1 MKISLLI
8 FFLEFLLVACTSKNN
23 EQALRQLFDSTKFD
37 TTIKRDLPFYDSI
50 KELAIANIDTL
61 FKFRNSRNIIDYYN
75 ENGKSTKEQ
84 RDEIEYNFFYSFTT
98 GEFIDQSSNSTLP
111 DFLVPK
117 FRDAFERAGR
127 KIGGFTLWNDSTV
140 EFGIGG
146 FYDYKTS
153 ADVGHDL
160 VWKRKYSYEPQS
172 LMKDTT
178 IAPGWTYYI
187 YVAERKGR

>member
-172 LMKDTT
+172 LMKDTN

>member
-8 FFLEFLLVACTSKNN
+8 FLLGLLLVACSSKNN

-75 ENGKSTKEQ
+75 ENGKSIKQQ
-84 RDEIEYNFFYSFTT
+84 RDEIMYSFFYSATT
-98 GEFIDQSSNSTLP
+98 REFIDNSNSSVLP

-117 FRDAFERAGR
+117 FRDAFERAGG
-127 KIGGFTLWNDSTV
+127 KIGDFTLWNDSTV
-140 EFGIGG
+140 EFGISG
-146 FYDYKTS
+146 FYDDKTN
-153 ADVGHDL
+153 ADVGHEL
-160 VWKRKYSYEPQS
+160 VWKRDIWYEPQS
-172 LMKDTT
+172 LMKDTA

-187 YVAERKGR
+187 GVDERKGR